1 MSTSETMMYDWKM
14 IPWRK
19 LEVIVFKLQKRIY
32 QASRRGDMPD
42 EMYAVT
48 VHHLAE
54 EPDEGK
60 LSRPVLKTSANREVR
75 A

>member
-1 MSTSETMMYDWKM
+1 MMYDWKT

-32 QASRRGDMPD
+32 QASRRGDMSD
-42 EMYAVT
+42 EMYAMT
-48 VHHLAE
+48 THYLAV